1 MSIAAEKIAAEALA
15 LPDDERAFLARELI
29 VSLDPET
36 CHNTEAEW
44 AEVIDRRSREISEGK
59 VQCRPVGETV
69 RNIRAKLHASRR
81 QPS

>member
-1 MSIAAEKIAAEALA
+1 MSIAAEKITAEALA

-29 VSLDPET
+29 VSLDSEMCP
-36 CHNTEAEW
+36 NAEAEW

-59 VQCRPVGETV
+59 VQCQPTEETV
-69 RNIRAKLHASRR
+69 RNIRANLNASRR

>member
-1 MSIAAEKIAAEALA
+1 MSIAAEKITAEALA

-29 VSLDPET
+29 VSLDSET
-36 CHNTEAEW
+36 DRDAEAEW

-59 VQCRPVGETV
+59 VQCRPVEETI

>member
-29 VSLDPET
+29 VSLDSET
-36 CHNTEAEW
+36 CHNAETEW

-59 VQCRPVGETV
+59 VQCHPVGETV
-69 RNIRAKLHASRR
+69 RNVRAKLHASRR